1 MPSFVRGAQTWRR
14 RGRSRSKLTVVTA
27 SLPTDVQQVFGRFQT
42 TAYTTLDSR
51 GQPVCWPATPSYE
64 PGDPCIGVRS
74 APGDR
79 DDVRDAR
86 TNPKVALLF
95 SEPAGSGLDDAPQV
109 LIQGTADVAEGELV
123 QVRPE
128 RVYVWPGGDAT
139 REPQL
144 FDAHMEEVRS
154 GHDEEPDAPHAAA
167 AGGASAWDG
176 SIDALG
182 GSFDAVLSL
191 VAPDGFPFSV
201 CVPFE
206 ADSAAQRLRVSAG
219 VLGVPVQAGLA
230 CVTARDRFQVQGD
243 LVDEEGGWVV
253 VPHQIVGR
261 PGK

>member
-1 MPSFVRGAQTWRR
+1 M
-14 RGRSRSKLTVVTA
+14 TA
-27 SLPTDVQQVFGRFQT
+27 SLPTEVQQVFGRFRT

-64 PGDPCIGVRS
+64 PGDPCIDVRT

-79 DDVRDAR
+79 DDSHDAR
-86 TNPKVALLF
+86 VNPKVALLF
-95 SEPAGSGLDDAPQV
+95 SEPGGSGLDEAPQV
-109 LIQGTADVAEGELV
+109 LIQGTADVAGADLV

-139 REPQL
+139 QVPQL

-167 AGGASAWDG
+167 EGGSPAWDG
-176 SIDALG
+176 CIDELG

-191 VAPDGFPFSV
+191 AAPDGFPFSV
-201 CVPFE
+201 CVPIE
-206 ADSAAQRLRVSAG
+206 VDSGARRLRVSTG
-219 VLGVPVQAGLA
+219 VVGVPVQAGLA
-230 CVTARDRFQVQGD
+230 CVTARDRFQVHGD
-243 LVDEEGGWVV
+243 LVDEGGDWVV

-261 PGK
+261 PGKK